1 MDAKTDFVVRTMVVD
16 CSFIVVDGLMVTLGE
31 VANSSRVIHVTTLPI
46 GKSTRLLHT
55 KHKTTEG

>member
-1 MDAKTDFVVRTMVVD
+1 MVVD